1 MSVSVR
7 EITDRQVHISHRPLE
22 NNNNKKH
29 IKEWKS
35 GFKKKTQ
42 KMFLESIQKRK
53 KQRQI

>member
-22 NNNNKKH
+22 NNNKKH